1 MSSRSTQT
9 AIADA
14 PDPGPPPVADDWS
27 PRSWRTPITRLLT
40 DFVVVIVAVAL
51 ASAARNRAPTWYDA
65 VFAVS
70 LVTVMALR
78 GGYARP
84 IEDSIVR
91 VLVKHELA
99 SAAIASSI
107 TVTARAVLVDETTSF
122 GGLLVT
128 FAVGIIALALSR
140 FFTTLYDRRRNQS
153 EKGGFRALIV
163 GSGELATETA
173 ERLERRPHIGLL
185 PIGCLDDVATG
196 APRGA
201 AADGLPVLGGL
212 RDVEEVARLNRVDA
226 VIISD
231 MHSDD
236 GDARLAELVAKAH
249 ELQLTVF
256 VVPRFPESVNARTRR
271 HRLGAFPV
279 DELRPVDP
287 RAPAFRLKYAIDRAI
302 GITIVLGLAPMMLL
316 LALGV
321 RLSGPGPILYRQRRV
336 GLDGHEFDILK
347 FRSMREATPEEL
359 AWKPEE
365 GSAPGGVEGVDRRTP
380 FGKFL
385 RSSNLDELPQL
396 ISIARGDMC
405 IVGPRPERPEFVERF
420 SQELKTYDA
429 RHRVKAGLTGWSQV
443 HGLRGQTSIA
453 ERAAW
458 DNYYIENWSFALD
471 VSIVLRTFKTFS
483 EPNE

>member
-1 MSSRSTQT
+1 MSTPHAPT
-9 AIADA
+9 AN
-14 PDPGPPPVADDWS
+14 DPSAGPRDDWS
-27 PRSWRTPITRLLT
+27 PRQWRTPVTRLLI
-40 DFVVVIVAVAL
+40 DLAVVAVAVVI
-51 ASAARNRAPTWYDA
+51 SAVARGRTPSWYHGL
-65 VFAVS
+65 FAVS
-70 LVTVMALR
+70 LVVVMYLR

-91 VLVKHELA
+91 VLVKHEVA

-107 TVTARAVLVDETTSF
+107 TVTARSVLDHETVSF
-122 GGLLVT
+122 SGLFLT
-128 FAVGIIALALSR
+128 FAVGIVALGVSR
-140 FFTTLYDRRRNQS
+140 FLTSLYDRRRNRS
-153 EKGGFRALIV
+153 EKGRFRALIV
-163 GSGELATETA
+163 GSGTLATETA
-173 ERLERRPHIGLL
+173 ERLERRPHIGLV
-185 PIGCLDDVATG
+185 PVGCLDDDVPPG
-196 APRGA
+196 APPGS
-201 AADGLPVLGGL
+201 AADGLPVLGRL
-212 RDVEEVARLNRVDA
+212 ADVEEVARLNRIDA
-226 VIISD
+226 VIAADIHGPD
-231 MHSDD
+231 H
-236 GDARLAELVAKAH
+236 DAQLGALVERAH

-256 VVPRFPESVNARTRR
+256 VVPRLPEAVNARTRR

-287 RAPAFRLKYAIDRAI
+287 RSLAFRLKYAIDRAI
-302 GITIVLGLAPMMLL
+302 GITIVVGLAPMMLL
-316 LALGV
+316 IALGV

-336 GLDGHEFDILK
+336 GLDGREFDILK
-347 FRSMREATPEEL
+347 FRSMREATPAEL
-359 AWKPEE
+359 AWTPEE

-420 SQELKTYDA
+420 SRELKTYDA